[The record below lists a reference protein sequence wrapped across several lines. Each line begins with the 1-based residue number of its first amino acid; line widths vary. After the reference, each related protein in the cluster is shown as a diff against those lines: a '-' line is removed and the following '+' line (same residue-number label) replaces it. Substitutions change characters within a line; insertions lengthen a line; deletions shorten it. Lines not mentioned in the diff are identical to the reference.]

1 MSRSRGFANSS
12 MEVMPREMKCGGE
25 TLQWVVLL
33 ILALALTLAH
43 AQSEA
48 PLKESESWSKMNA
61 LSVARPVTILIAV
74 ILLPISLTSCGKS
87 GSDGE
92 KKTTQ
97 KSEDDFLDKD
107 AKPDERKY
115 LLAAKPFFVA
125 VANRKYAD
133 AYALLSGHAKA
144 RMSFNQFT
152 PAEEQATFQQYESS
166 PYMNVT
172 AEQFAYLM
180 RYVEAARGT
189 PRASKMLSVFSTD
202 PDVLNRR
209 SKEQFGAMDSM
220 FAIGAMPDWI
230 PANIRR
236 ASLRGQIH
244 TELSPQE
251 LQNVAQR
258 EGISVEELKK
268 DPDFDPYFN
277 LKVVLVDEGGQLKV
291 GYFEFLPPSI
301 MD

>member
-1 MSRSRGFANSS
+1 MVS
-12 MEVMPREMKCGGE
+12 V
-25 TLQWVVLL
+25 
-33 ILALALTLAH
+33 
-43 AQSEA
+43 
-48 PLKESESWSKMNA
+48 
-61 LSVARPVTILIAV
+61 SVACRVTTFIAA
-74 ILLPISLTSCGKS
+74 ILLPVLLTSCGKKTQ
-87 GSDGE
+87 GGKE
-92 KKTTQ
+92 KTAQ

-125 VANRKYAD
+125 IANRKYVD
-133 AYALLSGHAKA
+133 AYALLSSYAKA

-152 PAEEQATFQQYESS
+152 PAEDQATFQQYELN
-166 PYMNVT
+166 PYDNVT

-180 RYVEAARGT
+180 QYVEAARGA
-189 PRASKMLSVFSTD
+189 PRAPKMLSVFSTD

-230 PANIRR
+230 PADIRR

-251 LQNVAQR
+251 LERVAATER
-258 EGISVEELKK
+258 ISVAELKK
-268 DPDFDPYFN
+268 SEDFDPYFN
-277 LKVVLVDEGGQLKV
+277 LKVVLVEENGQLKV
-291 GYFEFLPPSI
+291 GYFEFLPPSM

>member
-1 MSRSRGFANSS
+1 MGWFF
-12 MEVMPREMKCGGE
+12 
-25 TLQWVVLL
+25 LFLFLFLFLL
-33 ILALALTLAH
+33 LLLLMLNHKAR
-43 AQSEA
+43 
-48 PLKESESWSKMNA
+48 LKESKSWSKMNA
-61 LSVARPVTILIAV
+61 LSVARPVAILIAL
-74 ILLPISLTSCGKS
+74 ILLPVSLTSCGRS

-133 AYALLSGHAKA
+133 AYALLSSYARA

-152 PAEEQATFQQYESS
+152 PADDQATFQQYESQ
-166 PYMNVT
+166 PYSNVT
-172 AEQFAYLM
+172 AAQFAYLM
-180 RYVEAARGT
+180 QYVEAARGT
-189 PRASKMLSVFSTD
+189 PRAPKMLSVFSTD

-244 TELSPQE
+244 TELSAQE
-251 LQNVAQR
+251 VQKVAQQH
-258 EGISVEELKK
+258 GISVEELTK
-268 DPDFDPYFN
+268 DGDFDPYLN
-277 LKVVLVDEGGQLKV
+277 LKVVLVEEGGELKI

-301 MD
+301 WD

>member
-1 MSRSRGFANSS
+1 
-12 MEVMPREMKCGGE
+12 V
-25 TLQWVVLL
+25 
-33 ILALALTLAH
+33 ILTAA
-43 AQSEA
+43 
-48 PLKESESWSKMNA
+48 
-61 LSVARPVTILIAV
+61 
-74 ILLPISLTSCGKS
+74 ILLPMLLTSCGKS
-87 GSDGE
+87 QESE
-92 KKTTQ
+92 KKTVQ

-115 LLAAKPFFVA
+115 LLAAKPFFIA

-133 AYALLSGHAKA
+133 AYALLSSHARA
-144 RMSFNQFT
+144 RMSLDQFK
-152 PAEEQATFQQYESS
+152 PAQQDSDVQQSQSYAFDK
-166 PYMNVT
+166 VT

-180 RYVEAARGT
+180 QYVEAAHGA
-189 PRASKMLSVFSTD
+189 PRAPKMLHVFSTD

-230 PANIRR
+230 PADIRR

-258 EGISVEELKK
+258 EGISIEDFKK
-268 DPDFDPYFN
+268 SGDFDPYFN
-277 LKVVLVDEGGQLKV
+277 LKIVLVEEGGQLRV
-291 GYFEFLPPSI
+291 AYFEFLPPS
-301 MD
+301 MLD

>member
-1 MSRSRGFANSS
+1 
-12 MEVMPREMKCGGE
+12 VKK
-25 TLQWVVLL
+25 
-33 ILALALTLAH
+33 ID
-43 AQSEA
+43 
-48 PLKESESWSKMNA
+48 A
-61 LSVARPVTILIAV
+61 LSLSVIAA
-74 ILLPISLTSCGKS
+74 ILLPTMLTSCGKKNQ
-87 GSDGE
+87 DG
-92 KKTTQ
+92 KGKTAQ

-115 LLAAKPFFVA
+115 LLAAKPFFIA

-133 AYALLSGHAKA
+133 AYALLSSHAKA

-152 PAEEQATFQQYESS
+152 PADEKSAFEANESN
-166 PYMNVT
+166 PFVNVT

-180 RYVEAARGT
+180 QYVEAARGA
-189 PRASKMLSVFSTD
+189 PRAPKMLSVFSTD

-251 LQNVAQR
+251 LEKVASAR
-258 EGISVEELKK
+258 GISVEELKK
-268 DPDFDPYFN
+268 DEDFDPYFN
-277 LKVVLVDEGGQLKV
+277 LKVVLVEEGGQLKV
-291 GYFEFLPPSI
+291 GYFEFLPPSM

>member
-1 MSRSRGFANSS
+1 VNKI
-12 MEVMPREMKCGGE
+12 E
-25 TLQWVVLL
+25 
-33 ILALALTLAH
+33 
-43 AQSEA
+43 
-48 PLKESESWSKMNA
+48 A
-61 LSVARPVTILIAV
+61 LSLSLIMA
-74 ILLPISLTSCGKS
+74 ILLPTVLIGCGKKTQ
-87 GSDGE
+87 DGKE
-92 KKTTQ
+92 KTAQ
-97 KSEDDFLDKD
+97 KSEDDFLDRH

-115 LLAAKPFFVA
+115 LLAAKPFFIA
-125 VANRKYAD
+125 IANRKYAD
-133 AYALLSGHAKA
+133 AYTVLSSHAKA

-152 PAEEQATFQQYESS
+152 PAEEQATFQQIESN

-180 RYVEAARGT
+180 QYVEATLGA
-189 PRASKMLSVFSTD
+189 PRAPKMLSVFSTD

-251 LQNVAQR
+251 LQKVAQQ

-268 DPDFDPYFN
+268 EEDFDPYLN
-277 LKVVLVDEGGQLKV
+277 LKVVLVEEGGQLKI
-291 GYFEFLPPSI
+291 GYFEFLPPS
-301 MD
+301 MLD

>member
-1 MSRSRGFANSS
+1 
-12 MEVMPREMKCGGE
+12 ME
-25 TLQWVVLL
+25 
-33 ILALALTLAH
+33 
-43 AQSEA
+43 
-48 PLKESESWSKMNA
+48 A
-61 LSVARPVTILIAV
+61 LSVSVGCRVTTLIAA
-74 ILLPISLTSCGKS
+74 ILLPVSVTSCGKK
-87 GSDGE
+87 GPDGE
-92 KKTTQ
+92 KKTAQ

-133 AYALLSGHAKA
+133 AYALLSAHARA

-152 PAEEQATFQQYESS
+152 PAEDDATFQQYELN
-166 PYMNVT
+166 PYANVT
-172 AEQFAYLM
+172 AAQFAYLM
-180 RYVEAARGT
+180 QYVEAARGA
-189 PRASKMLSVFSTD
+189 PRAPKMLSVFSTD

-230 PANIRR
+230 TAAIRR

-251 LQNVAQR
+251 LQKVAQQQ
-258 EGISVEELKK
+258 GISVEQLKK
-268 DPDFDPYFN
+268 EEDFDPYFN
-277 LKVVLVDEGGQLKV
+277 LKVVLVEENGQLKV
-291 GYFEFLPPSI
+291 GYFEFLPPSM